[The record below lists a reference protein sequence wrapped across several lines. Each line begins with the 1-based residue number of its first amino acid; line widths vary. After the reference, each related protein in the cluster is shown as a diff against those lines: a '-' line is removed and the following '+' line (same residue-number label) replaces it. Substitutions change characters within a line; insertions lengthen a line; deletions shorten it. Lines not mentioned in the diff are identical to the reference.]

1 MKSNIFIFTIFTIS
15 SLALFGCD
23 QIVDRSMGKISETKN
38 NESTLTNKGSSLKSL
53 DNSPKDNIMK
63 KREQQTKLTEE
74 DLSKDN
80 NKELKKRLLP
90 LMIERVRLR
99 VVVVKETMRR
109 YGFVFFSFP
118 FFFLILDEF
127 KLKEKNWLLKSI

>member
-23 QIVDRSMGKISETKN
+23 QIVDRSMGKISEKKN

-53 DNSPKDNIMK
+53 DNSSKDNIIK
-63 KREQQTKLTEE
+63 KREQETKLTDE

-80 NKELKKRLLP
+80 SKGLTKKYDVIGTNKDGPYRSG
-90 LMIERVRLR
+90 
-99 VVVVKETMRR
+99 ETNRIR
-109 YGFVFFSFP
+109 ST
-118 FFFLILDEF
+118 
-127 KLKEKNWLLKSI
+127 K

>member
-1 MKSNIFIFTIFTIS
+1 MKSNIFIFIIFTIS
-15 SLALFGCD
+15 SLTLFGCD
-23 QIVDRSMGKISETKN
+23 QIVDRSMGKINETKN

-80 NKELKKRLLP
+80 SKGLKKKYDVIGTNKDGPYRSG
-90 LMIERVRLR
+90 
-99 VVVVKETMRR
+99 ETNRIR
-109 YGFVFFSFP
+109 ST
-118 FFFLILDEF
+118 
-127 KLKEKNWLLKSI
+127 K